1 MLGHILAAFAIVA
14 LIVGSAGLVAAQ
26 STPGGAGPQIG
37 GGPPAALPPS
47 PSGTAES
54 PRLEQGHRIIGQVT
68 RIDVAG
74 GTVTLRTDEGQL
86 ELKLPRETLSGL
98 KVGERVEV
106 QVDIRP
112 TAFGPSSPSKPGR

>member
-1 MLGHILAAFAIVA
+1 LAAFAIVA

-26 STPGGAGPQIG
+26 STPGGAGPQL
-37 GGPPAALPPS
+37 GGPPAAPS
-47 PSGTAES
+47 PSATADS